1 MYGMEVS
8 FKVSALKNKI
18 FISWLVVVLVL
29 YVYKH
34 YRHIMTGNIPYPL
47 CARRGFFLSLIN
59 NELKCSSD
67 TSNCTLSLTYGT
79 GTALILC
86 YKSLF
91 LMSRWFNKYLY
102 VISCMNN
109 TGFIV

>member
-34 YRHIMTGNIPYPL
+34 YRHIMTGNIP
-47 CARRGFFLSLIN
+47 FFLPLIN

-67 TSNCTLSLTYGT
+67 TSICTLSLTYGT

-91 LMSRWFNKYLY
+91 LMSRWFNSIY
-102 VISCMNN
+102 M
-109 TGFIV
+109 

>member
-34 YRHIMTGNIPYPL
+34 YRHIMTGTFLTPSAL
-47 CARRGFFLSLIN
+47 AEVFFVIN
-59 NELKCSSD
+59 
-67 TSNCTLSLTYGT
+67 
-79 GTALILC
+79 
-86 YKSLF
+86 
-91 LMSRWFNKYLY
+91 
-102 VISCMNN
+102 
-109 TGFIV
+109 

>member
-47 CARRGFFLSLIN
+47 CARRGLIN

-67 TSNCTLSLTYGT
+67 TSICTLSLTYGT

-91 LMSRWFNKYLY
+91 LMSRWFNSIY
-102 VISCMNN
+102 M
-109 TGFIV
+109 

>member
-8 FKVSALKNKI
+8 FNVSALKNKI

-47 CARRGFFLSLIN
+47 CARRGFFVIN
-59 NELKCSSD
+59 
-67 TSNCTLSLTYGT
+67 
-79 GTALILC
+79 
-86 YKSLF
+86 
-91 LMSRWFNKYLY
+91 
-102 VISCMNN
+102 
-109 TGFIV
+109 

>member
-34 YRHIMTGNIPYPL
+34 YRHIMTGKFLTPSAL
-47 CARRGFFLSLIN
+47 SEGFFLSLIN

-109 TGFIV
+109 TGFVV

>member
-34 YRHIMTGNIPYPL
+34 YRHIMTGKIPYPL
-47 CARRGFFLSLIN
+47 CARRGFF
-59 NELKCSSD
+59 CH
-67 TSNCTLSLTYGT
+67 
-79 GTALILC
+79 
-86 YKSLF
+86 
-91 LMSRWFNKYLY
+91 
-102 VISCMNN
+102 
-109 TGFIV
+109 

>member
-34 YRHIMTGNIPYPL
+34 YRHIMIGNIPYPL
-47 CARRGFFLSLIN
+47 CALRGFFLSLIN

-67 TSNCTLSLTYGT
+67 TSICTLSLTYGT

-91 LMSRWFNKYLY
+91 LMSRWFNGIY
-102 VISCMNN
+102 M
-109 TGFIV
+109 

>member
-34 YRHIMTGNIPYPL
+34 YRHIMTGNIPYLL
-47 CARRGFFLSLIN
+47 CARRGFLSLIN

-67 TSNCTLSLTYGT
+67 TSICTLSLTYGT

-91 LMSRWFNKYLY
+91 LMSRWFNSIY
-102 VISCMNN
+102 M
-109 TGFIV
+109 

>member
-34 YRHIMTGNIPYPL
+34 YRHIMTGNIPYPPL
-47 CARRGFFLSLIN
+47 RSQRFF
-59 NELKCSSD
+59 
-67 TSNCTLSLTYGT
+67 
-79 GTALILC
+79 
-86 YKSLF
+86 
-91 LMSRWFNKYLY
+91 
-102 VISCMNN
+102 VH
-109 TGFIV
+109 

>member
-67 TSNCTLSLTYGT
+67 NSICTLSLTYGT

-86 YKSLF
+86 YKGLF
-91 LMSRWFNKYLY
+91 LMSRWFNSIY
-102 VISCMNN
+102 M
-109 TGFIV
+109 

>member
-34 YRHIMTGNIPYPL
+34 YRHIMTENIPYPSAL
-47 CARRGFFLSLIN
+47 AEVFLSLIN

-67 TSNCTLSLTYGT
+67 TSICTLSLTYGT

-91 LMSRWFNKYLY
+91 LMSRWFNSIY
-102 VISCMNN
+102 M
-109 TGFIV
+109 

>member
-34 YRHIMTGNIPYPL
+34 YRHIMTGNIPL
-47 CARRGFFLSLIN
+47 RSQRFFLSLIN

-67 TSNCTLSLTYGT
+67 TSICTLSLTYGT

-91 LMSRWFNKYLY
+91 LMSRWFNSIY
-102 VISCMNN
+102 M
-109 TGFIV
+109 